1 MTLRELLREDM
12 YDCYDDIIS
21 KYSETDSSVVAVE
34 LLMSVKL
41 SEYIEL
47 VKDCIKTKD
56 VADKALL
63 GLYRTYSDVLA
74 ELKLKDY
81 HGF

>member
-12 YDCYDDIIS
+12 YACYDDIMS
-21 KYSETDSSVVAVE
+21 RYSETDISVVVK
-34 LLMSVKL
+34 LLMVDRL
-41 SEYIEL
+41 SAYIEL

-56 VADKALL
+56 VAGKALI

-74 ELKLKDY
+74 ELKLKD
-81 HGF
+81 

>member
-12 YDCYDDIIS
+12 YVCYDTMMS
-21 KYSETDSSVVAVE
+21 KYSETDSSVVAVK
-34 LLMSVKL
+34 LLMINIL
-41 SEYIEL
+41 SLYIEL

-56 VADKALL
+56 IAGKALV

-74 ELKLKDY
+74 ELKLKD
-81 HGF
+81 

>member
-12 YDCYDDIIS
+12 YACYDDIMS
-21 KYSETDSSVVAVE
+21 RCSEADISVVVVK
-34 LLMSVKL
+34 LLMVDRL
-41 SEYIEL
+41 SAYIEL

-56 VADKALL
+56 VAGKALI

-74 ELKLKDY
+74 ELKLKD
-81 HGF
+81 

>member
-12 YDCYDDIIS
+12 YVCYDTIMS
-21 KYSETDSSVVAVE
+21 KYSETDSSAVAVK
-34 LLMSVKL
+34 LLMDLL

-56 VADKALL
+56 VADKAIL
-63 GLYRTYSDVLA
+63 GLYHTYSDVLA
-74 ELKLKDY
+74 ELKLKD
-81 HGF
+81 

>member
-12 YDCYDDIIS
+12 YVCYDTIMS
-21 KYSETDSSVVAVE
+21 KYSETDSSVVAIK
-34 LLMSVKL
+34 LLMVVIL

-47 VKDCIKTKD
+47 VNDCIKTQD
-56 VADKALL
+56 VAGKALI

-74 ELKLKDY
+74 ELKLKD
-81 HGF
+81 